1 MEDTEWFEEKS
12 EDEKFVH
19 LLQMMY
25 SDDTDDRT
33 QFQALLKLLPVDLV
47 KHFARIEKL
56 PYSRSEL

>member
-25 SDDTDDRT
+25 SDDTENRT

-47 KHFARIEKL
+47 KFPQPSINSFENDVLR
-56 PYSRSEL
+56 